1 MSVMETQQESSESA
15 LLTNYVGELKSF
27 CSMFSERCS
36 RENNSP
42 YIRVWLAIMQNIL
55 SDEEKARRDA
65 VRLLDGILAD
75 GENSLSDTSRSSMY
89 SLREYLCVKGP
100 DDSTS
105 SRL

>member
-36 RENNSP
+36 RENNAP
-42 YIRVWLAIMQNIL
+42 YIRVWLAIMHNIL
-55 SDEEKARRDA
+55 ADEEKSRQEA
-65 VRLLDGILAD
+65 VRLLEGILAD
-75 GENSLSDTSRSSMY
+75 RENNLSDASRSSMNA
-89 SLREYLCVKGP
+89 LHDYLSVKWP
-100 DDSTS
+100 DDHTS